1 MTDHSNQHPD
11 DIHPD
16 NAAENHEHDLA
27 SSNVTWEGEP
37 PVDDFHVG
45 EETATVSEETEMVD
59 DESAYDSSA
68 GQKTSGR
75 KSMIVPLAA
84 GVGGLLIVGAVLYWQ
99 FGMSSPIAPMPG
111 ASIPPLSTQAPAVN
125 APADKAVE
133 NTTNDIAATTAL
145 APVSETPSQ
154 AAPSPSEIVALS
166 PKPDAVSTVT
176 PPTPA
181 APAADPVIAS
191 MAAPLVAATAPAKT
205 NAASAP
211 VVSSPATQDA
221 TIDERLSVLTTH
233 VEDLQK
239 NLTQT
244 SQQLSQVSA
253 MLSDKN
259 TGNGA
264 GNSAFDDRLTK
275 IEQKL
280 AQMSERASS
289 RSSVLASDE
298 STFASS
304 PPTLHKSRITH
315 KKKNHVKQASRS
327 KRSSP
332 TMVMLDDVANDMAM
346 AGNSR
351 WVLRAATPDEAWVS
365 ADSTSRD
372 LRHLQVGDT
381 LTGIGTIKA
390 IHQNGN
396 AWVVEGSEGTIQ

>member
-1 MTDHSNQHPD
+1 MADHTNQHPD

-16 NAAENHEHDLA
+16 NAVENHEHDLA
-27 SSNVTWEGEP
+27 GSNMTWEGEP

-45 EETATVSEETEMVD
+45 EETATVSEETEMAD
-59 DESAYDSSA
+59 HESTDHASA
-68 GQKTSGR
+68 DQKATGK

-99 FGMSSPIAPMPG
+99 FGMSTPTAPMPV
-111 ASIPPLSTQAPAVN
+111 ASIPPLSTQAPAAN
-125 APADKAVE
+125 APAEKTVE
-133 NTTNDIAATTAL
+133 NATNDIAATTAL
-145 APVSETPSQ
+145 APVSEAPAQ
-154 AAPSPSEIVALS
+154 ATPSPSEMVALP
-166 PKPDAVSTVT
+166 PKPDTASTVAPPAPAAPVAAPVVASTVT
-176 PPTPA
+176 PP
-181 APAADPVIAS
+181 
-191 MAAPLVAATAPAKT
+191 VAAMAPAKT
-205 NAASAP
+205 NVAPTP

-259 TGNGA
+259 NGNA
-264 GNSAFDDRLTK
+264 SGNSVFDERLTK

-289 RSSVLASDE
+289 RSSASASDE
-298 STFASS
+298 STFISS
-304 PPTLHKSRITH
+304 PRTLHKSRVAH

-332 TMVMLDDVANDMAM
+332 TMVMLDDVANDMGLAR
-346 AGNSR
+346 NNR

-365 ADSTSRD
+365 TDGTSRE
-372 LRHLQVGDT
+372 LRHVQVGDR
-381 LTGIGTIKA
+381 LTGIGTIRA

-396 AWVVEGSEGTIQ
+396 AWVVEGSEGTVQ